1 MTGIVVHAP
10 QDRTRLTGTLLL
22 FFSHTIHYMNW
33 IRKVIDFFSVGIW
46 KVRKNDVSPWVYLL
60 VKVLKILLLAVKA
73 FTTRRITRAAS
84 ALTFSTMLAMVPMVA
99 VVFAIARGFGFNKNI
114 EVWFRDVLSSQ
125 PQVADII
132 VGFVNS
138 YLVHVKSGV
147 ILGFGLLVMLWTVM
161 MLIRNIETTFNDI
174 WGVKN
179 SKGLLRNLVDYTAF
193 FFLLPIVVLITS
205 GISIFITTS
214 SAQLGE
220 YVAPIVR
227 IAIKLLP
234 YVIMSAVFIAIYMLM
249 PNTKVKFTSALL
261 PGIIAGVA
269 MQLLQFFYIH
279 SQIWVSSY
287 NAIYGSFAAL
297 PLFMLW
303 MQISWIICLF
313 GAQLCYTNQ
322 NLDELAF
329 LNSEVVA
336 SQKYK
341 IMASAWLLNI
351 ICKQFENEYCT
362 PLTARQL
369 HISTQIP
376 MRLVTMLLDDL
387 QQANLVDDV
396 SGGGK
401 GIEAAYKPAETLD
414 NITVGAMV
422 ERLEEAGTSWLDRDD
437 WPLFE
442 SVKWEEAMKL
452 RDDYLGKLREMPVR
466 EL

>member
-1 MTGIVVHAP
+1 MI
-10 QDRTRLTGTLLL
+10 DNKFKLLAGPCVIESEENVML
-22 FFSHTIHYMNW
+22 LAQALKDITSKHD
-33 IRKVIDFFSVGIW
+33 IDFYFKASWDKANRTKATNYRGPGLQEGLRILE
-46 KVRKNDVSPWVYLL
+46 KAKTELGVRIVTDIHLPEQAE
-60 VKVLKILLLAVKA
+60 AVA
-73 FTTRRITRAAS
+73 
-84 ALTFSTMLAMVPMVA
+84 
-99 VVFAIARGFGFNKNI
+99 
-114 EVWFRDVLSSQ
+114 
-125 PQVADII
+125 QVADII

-161 MLIRNIETTFNDI
+161 MLISNVETTFNDI

-193 FFLLPIVVLITS
+193 FFLLPIVVVVTS

-220 YVAPIVR
+220 LVAPIVS
-227 IAIKLLP
+227 IGIKVLP

-249 PNTKVKFTSALL
+249 PNTKVKFRSALM

-269 MQLLQFFYIH
+269 MQILQLFYIH

-329 LNSEVVA
+329 LNSEVKVSHA
-336 SQKYK
+336 YK
-341 IMASAWLLNI
+341 MMASAWLLSI
-351 ICKQFENEYCT
+351 VCKQFGNEFCK
-362 PLTARQL
+362 PLTPRQL
-369 HISTQIP
+369 HLQTGIP
-376 MRLVTMLLDDL
+376 MRVVSSLLNDL
-387 QQANLVDDV
+387 QAANLVDDV

-401 GIEAAYKPAETLD
+401 DVEAAYKPAETLD
-414 NITVGAMV
+414 NITMGAMV
-422 ERLEEAGTSWLDRDD
+422 ERLEAAGVSWNDDD
-437 WPLFE
+437 WPLIKSE
-442 SVKWEEAMKL
+442 KWEEVMRLRNDYLLRL
-452 RDDYLGKLREMPVR
+452 RDIPVKAF
-466 EL
+466 

>member
-1 MTGIVVHAP
+1 
-10 QDRTRLTGTLLL
+10 
-22 FFSHTIHYMNW
+22 MNW
-33 IRKVIDFFSVGIW
+33 IKKVVDFFSVGVW
-46 KVRKNDVSPWVYLL
+46 KVKKDDVSPLVFFL
-60 VKVLKILLLAVKA
+60 VKLLKILLLAAKA

-84 ALTFSTMLAMVPMVA
+84 ALTYSSMLAMVPMVA

-114 EVWFRDVLSSQ
+114 ETWFRDVFSSQ

-161 MLIRNIETTFNDI
+161 MLISNVETTFNDI

-193 FFLLPIVVLITS
+193 FFLLPIVVVVTS

-220 YVAPIVR
+220 LVAPIVR
-227 IAIKLLP
+227 IAIKVLP
-234 YVIMSAVFIAIYMLM
+234 YVIMSAVFIAIYILM
-249 PNTKVKFTSALL
+249 PNTKVKFSSALM

-269 MQLLQFFYIH
+269 MQILQLFYIH

-303 MQISWIICLF
+303 MQISWVICLF

-329 LNSEVVA
+329 LNSEVKV
-336 SQKYK
+336 SHDYK
-341 IMASAWLLNI
+341 MMASAWLLNI
-351 ICKQFENEYCT
+351 VCKQFGNEYCK
-362 PLTARQL
+362 PLTPRQL
-369 HISTQIP
+369 HLQTGIP
-376 MRLVTMLLDDL
+376 MRVVSSLLNDL
-387 QQANLVDDV
+387 QAANLVDDV

-401 GIEAAYKPAETLD
+401 DVEAAYKPAETLD
-414 NITVGAMV
+414 NITMGAMV
-422 ERLEEAGTSWLDRDD
+422 ERLEAAGVSWNDDD
-437 WPLFE
+437 WPLIKSE
-442 SVKWEEAMKL
+442 KWEEVMRKRNDYLHGL
-452 RDDYLGKLREMPVR
+452 RDIPVKA
-466 EL
+466 L

>member
-1 MTGIVVHAP
+1 MTGAAVHAL
-10 QDRTRLTGTLLL
+10 QNRTRLTGTLLL
-22 FFSHTIHYMNW
+22 FSQSSPMNW
-33 IRKVIDFFSVGIW
+33 IKKVVDFFSVGVW
-46 KVRKNDVSPWVYLL
+46 KVKKDDVSPLVFFL
-60 VKVLKILLLAVKA
+60 VKLLKILLLAAKA

-84 ALTFSTMLAMVPMVA
+84 ALTYSTMLAMVPMVA

-114 EVWFRDVLSSQ
+114 EIWFRDVLSSQ

-161 MLIRNIETTFNDI
+161 MLISNVETTFNDI

-193 FFLLPIVVLITS
+193 FFLLPIVVVVTS

-220 YVAPIVR
+220 LVAPIVS
-227 IAIKLLP
+227 IGIKVLP

-249 PNTKVKFTSALL
+249 PNTKVKFRSALM

-269 MQLLQFFYIH
+269 MQILQLFYIH

-303 MQISWIICLF
+303 MQISWVICLF

-329 LNSEVVA
+329 LNSEVKVSHA
-336 SQKYK
+336 YK
-341 IMASAWLLNI
+341 MMASAWLLSI
-351 ICKQFENEYCT
+351 VCKQFGNEYCK
-362 PLTARQL
+362 PLTPRQL
-369 HISTQIP
+369 HLQTGIP
-376 MRLVTMLLDDL
+376 MRVVSSLLNDL
-387 QQANLVDDV
+387 QTANLVDDV

-401 GIEAAYKPAETLD
+401 DVEAAYKPAETLD
-414 NITVGAMV
+414 NITMGAMV
-422 ERLEEAGTSWLDRDD
+422 ERLEAAGVSWNDDD
-437 WPLFE
+437 WPLIKSE
-442 SVKWEEAMKL
+442 KWEEVMRLRNDYLLRL
-452 RDDYLGKLREMPVR
+452 RDIPVKA
-466 EL
+466 L